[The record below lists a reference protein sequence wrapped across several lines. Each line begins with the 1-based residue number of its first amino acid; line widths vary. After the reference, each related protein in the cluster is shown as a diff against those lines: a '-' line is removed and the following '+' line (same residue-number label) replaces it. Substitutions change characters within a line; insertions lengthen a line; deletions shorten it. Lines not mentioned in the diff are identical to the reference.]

1 MPFVK
6 SFWIKKSGAH
16 TELELRDVAM
26 PQPARGEMRVRMKA
40 TSINRGDMLA
50 RISRHSAEGGR
61 PAGVDGAGEVC
72 AVGEDVSEF
81 KVGERVMFRA
91 HGCFAEFVNVDPAL
105 AARVPARLTWE
116 EAAAIPIAFIT
127 AYEALV
133 QFGALQ
139 AGETVLI
146 AGASSGVGVAAL
158 QAAQYLGATVIGVSS
173 SAAKLARLQTLGLDV
188 AIQARGSGF
197 APDVLRLTEGRGVN
211 LAVNLVGG
219 SAFADCQR
227 ALADFGR
234 QVVVGYV
241 DGQMTAEIDLE
252 ALHGK
257 RLHVMGISNAPLK
270 PAQRAEA
277 MRGFMAALY
286 PAFVNG
292 NIKPVIDR
300 VFGFDELPEA
310 KRYVETDQL
319 LGKVIIR
326 LP

>member
-1 MPFVK
+1 MNAY
-6 SFWIKKSGAH
+6 WIKRAGDR
-16 TELELRDVAM
+16 TDLELREM
-26 PQPARGEMRVRMKA
+26 PLPQPTRGEMRVRVHA

-50 RISRHSAEGGR
+50 RISRHSADAAR
-61 PAGVDGAGEVC
+61 PAGVDGAGEVH
-72 AVGEDVSEF
+72 ALGEGVAEF
-81 KVGERVMFRA
+81 KPGDRVMFRA
-91 HGCFAEFVNVDPAL
+91 HGCFAEYALVDPAL
-105 AARVPARLTWE
+105 AARVPDHLTWE
-116 EAAAIPIAFIT
+116 QAAAIPVAFIT

-133 QFGALQ
+133 PFGALKG
-139 AGETVLI
+139 GETVLI

-158 QAAQYLGATVIGVSS
+158 QAAKYLGANVIGVSGS
-173 SAAKLARLQTLGLDV
+173 TEKLARLQALGLDV
-188 AIQARGSGF
+188 AILARGTGF
-197 APDVLRLTEGRGVN
+197 AAEVLLATGGRGVN

-219 SAFADCQR
+219 SAFSDCQR
-227 ALADFGR
+227 VLADFGR

-241 DGQMTAEIDLE
+241 DGQMKAEIDLE

-257 RLHVMGISNAPLK
+257 RLHVMGISNAPLV

-277 MRGFMAALY
+277 MRGFMALLY

-292 NIKPVIDR
+292 KIKPVIDR
-300 VFGFDELPEA
+300 VFGFDELPAA